1 MGAQNLSLQSLHGY
15 ISPCHLRNEHIN
27 GSAGCHVKVQVELLS
42 GCDAVSMCVHTCGCI
57 QRRPAAEEGISS
69 SNHLPAYLWGQG
81 LSLNQKFPISL
92 TARLAYQKALMR
104 DLPIS
109 LSASAPHSMRVIGT
123 RCHSC
128 LLNGRC
134 GCGFRSFCLSSK
146 YYPPSNLSGFNFL
159 TTSKNAFQS
168 CCSILHCHQQRTK
181 IVGPPLL
188 LDTANLFFINW

>member
-1 MGAQNLSLQSLHGY
+1 
-15 ISPCHLRNEHIN
+15 
-27 GSAGCHVKVQVELLS
+27 
-42 GCDAVSMCVHTCGCI
+42 MCVHTCGCI

-134 GCGFRSFCLSSK
+134 GCEFRSFCLSSK